1 MNQLKYFFV
10 AGALAAAS
18 VFAHAAQSDS
28 PGFWTTPTIEGHGKM
43 HDLPNSAFRPDVNRN
58 YKAVFS
64 MSSGAAHPD
73 EVNPALDHVAR
84 AVNLFVASGV
94 PLKHLKF
101 VAVAYGAATP
111 LVLDDAHYRAAYGVP
126 NPNLAL
132 IARLK
137 KAGVVVAVCG
147 QAAAEHHYEY
157 DWIDSNVTLA
167 LSGLTTV
174 LTLQQAGYAYM
185 PL

>member
-1 MNQLKYFFV
+1 
-10 AGALAAAS
+10 
-18 VFAHAAQSDS
+18 
-28 PGFWTTPTIEGHGKM
+28 
-43 HDLPNSAFRPDVNRN
+43 
-58 YKAVFS
+58 
-64 MSSGAAHPD
+64 
-73 EVNPALDHVAR
+73 
-84 AVNLFVASGV
+84 
-94 PLKHLKF
+94 
-101 VAVAYGAATP
+101 
-111 LVLDDAHYRAAYGVP
+111 VLDDAHYRAAYGVP